1 MQKSNVTYG
10 VYCEILNK
18 ELIVALGC
26 TEPIA
31 LAYAAAKARQT
42 LNAEPVSVVAEVCGN
57 VIKNAKSVIVP
68 NTDGQKGIQTAVA
81 AGVLFGNPDKQLQVL
96 TDVKAEQKPRI
107 KDFAESGAIKVVPS
121 SNPKTFYIKITVSD
135 GLNAASVT
143 IEDNHTNVTDVS
155 LNGKSLFLGKE
166 IEKSDRLESLYRY
179 LSVEDIVDFADTF
192 DLNDLKQVLD
202 RQITV
207 NTAISREGLCGD
219 WGASIGKII
228 AKDATDAF
236 SLAIAAAAA
245 GSDARMSGC
254 ELPVVIVSG
263 SGNQGMT
270 ASIPVITYANGV
282 GAPREKL
289 LRALVIANLMTIHQ
303 KTGIGKLSAYC
314 GAVSAGVGAAC
325 GIAYLDGG
333 GFDAIAHTAVN
344 ALAIDSGIVCDG
356 AKPSCAG
363 KIATSLFTALLGY
376 KMYLNGQEFVSGE
389 GIVKKGV
396 DNTIA
401 SVSRLASLGM
411 KETDK
416 EIIKI
421 MTE

>member
-1 MQKSNVTYG
+1 MQKSNVKYG

-42 LNAEPVSVVAEVCGN
+42 LGAEPVSVVAEVCGN

-143 IEDNHTNVTDVS
+143 IEDNHTNVTDIS

-236 SLAIAAAAA
+236 TLAIAAAAA

-270 ASIPVITYANGV
+270 ASIPVITYAKHI

-289 LRALVIANLMTIHQ
+289 LRALVVANLMTIHQ

>member
-1 MQKSNVTYG
+1 MQKSNVKYG

-42 LNAEPVSVVAEVCGN
+42 LGAEPVSVVAEVCGN

-135 GLNAASVT
+135 GSNAASVT

-192 DLNDLKQVLD
+192 DLNDLNQVLD

-236 SLAIAAAAA
+236 TLAIAAAAA

-270 ASIPVITYANGV
+270 ASIPVITYAKHI

-289 LRALVIANLMTIHQ
+289 LRALVVANLMTIHQ

>member
-1 MQKSNVTYG
+1 MQKSNVKYG

-42 LNAEPVSVVAEVCGN
+42 LGAEPVSVVAEVCGN

-236 SLAIAAAAA
+236 TLAIAAAAA

-270 ASIPVITYANGV
+270 ASIPVITYAKHI

-289 LRALVIANLMTIHQ
+289 LRALVVANLMTIHQ

>member
-1 MQKSNVTYG
+1 MQKSNVKYG

>member
-1 MQKSNVTYG
+1 MQKSNVKYG

-135 GLNAASVT
+135 GSNAASVT

-192 DLNDLKQVLD
+192 DLNDLNQVLD

-236 SLAIAAAAA
+236 TLAIAAAAA

-270 ASIPVITYANGV
+270 ASIPVITYAKHI

-289 LRALVIANLMTIHQ
+289 LRALVVANLMTIHQ

>member
-1 MQKSNVTYG
+1 MQKSNVKYG

-42 LNAEPVSVVAEVCGN
+42 LGAEPVSVVAEVCGN

-236 SLAIAAAAA
+236 TLAIAAAAA

-289 LRALVIANLMTIHQ
+289 LRALVVANLMTIHQ

>member
-1 MQKSNVTYG
+1 MQKSNVKYG

-42 LNAEPVSVVAEVCGN
+42 LGAEPVSVVAEVCGN

-192 DLNDLKQVLD
+192 DLNDLNQVLD

-236 SLAIAAAAA
+236 TLAIAAAAA

-270 ASIPVITYANGV
+270 ASIPVITYAKHI

-289 LRALVIANLMTIHQ
+289 LRALVVANLMTIHQ

>member
-1 MQKSNVTYG
+1 MQKSNVKYG

-42 LNAEPVSVVAEVCGN
+42 LGEEPVSVVAEVCGN

-135 GLNAASVT
+135 GSNAASVT

-192 DLNDLKQVLD
+192 DLNDLNQVLD

-236 SLAIAAAAA
+236 TLAIAAAAA

-270 ASIPVITYANGV
+270 ASIPVITYAKHI

-289 LRALVIANLMTIHQ
+289 LRALVVANLMTIHQ